1 MDLYAHAT
9 LQLWQEH
16 PRDIL
21 WFDLYADQRVRN
33 AAISAAAKSSDE
45 QHCSLNLMLESTF
58 TSSSGCKQPPLSEAR
73 MERQI
78 IDGLRQEASITAT
91 APLKQ
96 ALRCLATCMDNYARH
111 GSEDAVCRVIALA
124 EALNLNHDSQP
135 YRIAFGET
143 RRILDRLLQNAP
155 KGLRPSSHEL
165 IDIGSVPDRVYYF
178 AVLNTCSKRMPPL
191 RIRLFKQERH
201 AIACL
206 TDWLKQYGIPYEV
219 WRSLR
224 SIMADEHLPYM
235 QDGLYATI
243 GEKTIHS

>member
-21 WFDLYADQRVRN
+21 WFDLYADQRVRD

-58 TSSSGCKQPPLSEAR
+58 TSSSGCKQPPLSEER

-96 ALRCLATCMDNYARH
+96 ALRCLATCLDNYARY

-124 EALNLNHDSQP
+124 EALNLNHDSRP
-135 YRIAFGET
+135 YRNAFGEAFT
-143 RRILDRLLQNAP
+143 ILQRLISQTP
-155 KGLRPSSHEL
+155 KVLNITSHES
-165 IDIGSVPDRVYYF
+165 GSSDSIPDRVYYV
-178 AVLNTCSKRMPPL
+178 AVLNMSAKCMPPL

-206 TDWLKQYGIPYEV
+206 TDWLKQYGVPYEV